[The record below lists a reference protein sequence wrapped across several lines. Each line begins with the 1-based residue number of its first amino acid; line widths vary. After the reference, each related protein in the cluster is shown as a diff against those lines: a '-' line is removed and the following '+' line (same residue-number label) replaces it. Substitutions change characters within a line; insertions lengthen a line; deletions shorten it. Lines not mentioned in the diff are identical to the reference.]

1 MNSPSTPIKS
11 LAALLEKAANST
23 AEGITISSMSLP
35 DRPLI
40 YLNEGFERLTGYS
53 RKEALGKNCRFLQG
67 TDTAPQAVKEIRKAI
82 QEGKSCTVELLNY
95 HKNGNPFWNR
105 LSITPLTDDQNKI
118 THYVGIQSDITELK
132 QTKQALESANS
143 ELLEFQ
149 LKIQNELEQARK
161 AQLFL
166 LPTTLPNKPNLKFAS
181 KFVPMAQ
188 VGGDFFDVI
197 ELNDGKFGIMV
208 ADVTGH
214 GIPAALITF
223 MSSTTFKDVV
233 LDNLSP
239 SSVISTTNKRLYG
252 KIPNDA
258 FLTMFYAVYDANK
271 KQLSF
276 TQAGHPPAVL
286 LRNKSKEIIVLT
298 TKDPLVGIL
307 SADEAVYTE
316 TSIDLMVGDRLLLF
330 TDAILEVINTNSEM
344 LGMDGFLSWLENQW
358 EKTLEELLE
367 EIYLLGLEFSN
378 APAYQDDF
386 TFVAMEVE

>member
-67 TDTAPQAVKEIRKAI
+67 NATDPQAVKEIREAI

-95 HKNGNPFWNR
+95 RKNGNPFWNR
-105 LSITPLTDDQNKI
+105 LSITPLTDDKNKI
-118 THYVGIQSDITELK
+118 SHYVGIQSDITELK
-132 QTKQALESANS
+132 QTKQELQSANT
-143 ELLEFQ
+143 ELVEFQ
-149 LKIQNELEQARK
+149 HKIQNELEQARK
-161 AQLFL
+161 TQLFL
-166 LPTTLPNKPNLKFAS
+166 LPSTLPNKPNIRFAS

-188 VGGDFFDVI
+188 VGGDFFDVVD
-197 ELNDGKFGIMV
+197 LNDGKFGIMV

-233 LDNLSP
+233 LDNSSP

-258 FLTMFYAVYDANK
+258 FLTMFYAVYDATV

-286 LRNKSKEIIVLT
+286 LRNKTKEIIVLT

-307 SADEAVYTE
+307 SAEEAVFTE
-316 TSIDLMVGDRLLLF
+316 ASIDLMVGDRLLLF
-330 TDAILEVINTNSEM
+330 TDAILEVINASSEM
-344 LGMDGFLSWLENQW
+344 LGMDGFISWLEKQW
-358 EKTLEELLE
+358 DKTLEELLQD
-367 EIYLLGLEFSN
+367 IYILGLEFSN

-386 TFVAMEVE
+386 TFVAMEVT